1 MVVVLKE
8 RNAGAVTILEC
19 AGGQTPREGT
29 DALNDRV
36 QAILARGRI
45 LLLLDLSQVS
55 NMNSHDISALVR
67 SSVSAGKHKGKL
79 KLLKLSPRVR
89 QVLGITRLLNVLET
103 FDDEAAAITSFK

>member
-8 RNAGAVTILEC
+8 RNAGAITILEC
-19 AGGQTPREGT
+19 AGGQTAGQGR

-36 QAILARGRI
+36 QATLASGRI

-55 NMNSHDISALVR
+55 SINSQDISALVR

-79 KLLKLSPRVR
+79 KLLKLSPKVR
-89 QVLGITRLLNVLET
+89 QVLAITRLLNVLET
-103 FDDEAAAITSFK
+103 FDDEAAAITSFE